1 VRLHE
6 RQLRNDGV
14 KRTTLRRSV
23 ILVGVTMLLAGCAS
37 HAPLDTWKPKGTAAR
52 DINNLQRPVFY
63 IAGVVGVAVFAAVG
77 MVIWKYRERE
87 GDTRLPHQS
96 HGNQKVEIILTI
108 APAILLAGITI
119 PTIATVFKLAKDPGP
134 NALEVNVTGQ
144 QWWWEFSYPS
154 IQTSLGRPLVTA
166 DEMVI
171 PVGQKVKLVITSR
184 DVIHSFW
191 IPALNGKR
199 DAVPNRFQPL
209 WIEADHPGE
218 YWGQCTEFCGLSHA
232 NMRMKVVALSA
243 ADFQTWMTNQ
253 QKPAVTPTDELAQ
266 TGQQTFIAQCSRCH
280 EIEGLQDSTGKA
292 VVAAPDQNLVSGA
305 APNLTHVMS
314 RTTFAGSLFE
324 LQTPACQKARETG
337 SGTDGWGQAY
347 LAGTTAQC
355 LNDEQLSAWIR
366 DAPSQKPMYSD
377 PNKTVDG
384 KFRGMPALGLS
395 EAQIDQLVAYL
406 TTLK

>member
-1 VRLHE
+1 VTKT
-6 RQLRNDGV
+6 V
-14 KRTTLRRSV
+14 LRRAV
-23 ILVGVTMLLAGCAS
+23 AFLGVTLLLAGCAS
-37 HAPLDTWKPKGTAAR
+37 HAPLDTWKPKGAAAR
-52 DINNLQRPVFY
+52 DIDNLQRPVFY
-63 IAGVVGVAVFAAVG
+63 IAGVVGVVVFVAVA
-77 MVIWKYRERE
+77 MVMWRFRQRE
-87 GDTRLPHQS
+87 GDTRMPHQS
-96 HGNQKVEIILTI
+96 HGNQKVEILLTI
-108 APAILLAGITI
+108 APAILLAGITV
-119 PTIATVFKLAKDPGP
+119 PTIATVFNLAKEPGP
-134 NALEVNVTGQ
+134 DALEINVTGQ

-154 IQTSLGRPLVTA
+154 IQTSEGRPLVTSG
-166 DEMVI
+166 EMVI
-171 PVGQKVKLVITSR
+171 PVGEKVRLVITSR

-209 WIEADHPGE
+209 WLEADHPGE

-253 QKPAVTPTDELAQ
+253 QKPAVTPTDEVAQ

-280 EIEGLQDSTGKA
+280 QVDGLQDATGKA
-292 VVAAPDQNLVSGA
+292 IVADADEQLVSGV
-305 APNLTHVMS
+305 APNLTHLMS
-314 RTTFAGSLFE
+314 RTTFAGALFE
-324 LQTPACQKARETG
+324 LQTPECQKSRESG

-355 LNDEQLSAWIR
+355 LNDSELSAWIR
-366 DAPSQKPMYSD
+366 DAPAQKPMYSD
-377 PNKTVDG
+377 PAKTVDG

-395 EAQIDQLVAYL
+395 EAQLDQLVAYL

>member
-1 VRLHE
+1 M
-6 RQLRNDGV
+6 
-14 KRTTLRRSV
+14 LRRAV
-23 ILVGVTMLLAGCAS
+23 AFAGVTMLLAGCAS
-37 HAPLDTWKPKGTAAR
+37 HAPLDTWQPKGSAAR

-63 IAGVVGVAVFAAVG
+63 IAGVVGVLVFVAVG
-77 MVIWKYRERE
+77 MTVWRFRERK

-96 HGNQKVEIILTI
+96 HGNQPVEIALLI
-108 APAILLAGITI
+108 APGLLLLGITI
-119 PTIATVFKLAKDPGP
+119 PTIATVAKLAKDPGP
-134 NALEVNVTGQ
+134 NAMQVDVTGQ

-154 IQTSLGRPLVTA
+154 IQTAEGRPLVTPN
-166 DEMVI
+166 EMVI

-243 ADFQTWMTNQ
+243 SDFQKWITSQ
-253 QKPAVTPTDELAQ
+253 QAPAVDPTDELAKAGQ
-266 TGQQTFIAQCSRCH
+266 TTFIAQCSRCH
-280 EIEGLQDSTGKA
+280 QVDGLLDANGKPI
-292 VVAAPDQNLVSGA
+292 VADADEQLISGV
-305 APNLTHVMS
+305 APNLTHLMS
-314 RTTFAGSLFE
+314 RTTFAGSLFQ

-355 LNDEQLSAWIR
+355 LNDSQLSAWVR
-366 DAPSQKPMYSD
+366 DAPAQKPMYSD
-377 PNKTVDG
+377 PAKTVDG

-395 EAQIDQLVAYL
+395 EAQLDQLVAYL

>member
-1 VRLHE
+1 VPPHE
-6 RQLRNDGV
+6 RQWWNERVN
-14 KRTTLRRSV
+14 KATLRRAASF
-23 ILVGVTMLLAGCAS
+23 VGLTVLLAGCAS
-37 HAPLDTWKPKGTAAR
+37 HAPLDTWKPKGKAAR

-63 IAGVVGVAVFAAVG
+63 IAGVVGVLVFAAIV
-77 MVIWKYRERE
+77 VAIVKFRERP

-96 HGNQKVEIILTI
+96 HGNRKVEIILTV
-108 APAILLAGITI
+108 APAVILAGILF
-119 PTIATVFKLAKDPGP
+119 PSIAAVFGLAKDPGP

-144 QWWWEFSYPS
+144 QWWWEFNYPS
-154 IQTSLGRPLVTA
+154 IETSEGRPLVTA

-171 PVGQKVKLVITSR
+171 PVGQKVKLIITSR

-232 NMRMKVVALSA
+232 NMRMKVVALSES
-243 ADFQTWMTNQ
+243 DFQQWVTNQ
-253 QKPAVTPTDELAQ
+253 QKPAVAPTDELAL
-266 TGQQTFIAQCSRCH
+266 TGEQTFIAQCSRCH
-280 EIEGLQDSTGKA
+280 QVDGLKDSAGKD
-292 VVAAPDQNLVSGA
+292 VVADADHQLISGA

-324 LQTPACQKARETG
+324 LQSPECQKARESG
-337 SGTDGWGQAY
+337 SGTDGWGRAY
-347 LAGTTAQC
+347 LAGTSADC
-355 LNDEQLSAWIR
+355 LNDSDLAAWLR
-366 DAPSQKPMYSD
+366 DAPAQKPMYSD
-377 PNKTVDG
+377 PKKTVDG

-395 EAQIDQLVAYL
+395 ESQIDQLIAYL

>member
-1 VRLHE
+1 VKTTVR
-6 RQLRNDGV
+6 RAV
-14 KRTTLRRSV
+14 V
-23 ILVGVTMLLAGCAS
+23 LVGVSLFLAGCAS
-37 HAPLDTWKPKGTAAR
+37 HAPLDTWKPKGTAAK

-63 IAGVVGVAVFAAVG
+63 IAGVVGVLVFVAVG
-77 MVIWKYRERE
+77 TAIWKFRERE
-87 GDTRLPHQS
+87 GETRLPHQS
-96 HGNQKVEIILTI
+96 HGNQKLEILLTI
-108 APAILLAGITI
+108 APGILLLGITI

-154 IQTSLGRPLVTA
+154 IQTAEGRPLVTP

-171 PVGQKVKLVITSR
+171 PVGQKVKLIITSR

-243 ADFQTWMTNQ
+243 SDFQTWMTNQ
-253 QKPAVTPTDELAQ
+253 QKSASTPTDQLAQ

-280 EIEGLQDSTGKA
+280 QVDGLKDSSGNA
-292 VVAAPDQNLVSGA
+292 VVAAADQNLVSGA
-305 APNLTHVMS
+305 APNLTHLMS

-324 LQTPACQKARETG
+324 LQTPECQKARESG

-347 LAGTTAQC
+347 LAETTAQC
-355 LNDEQLSAWIR
+355 LNVSQLSSWLR
-366 DAPSQKPMYSD
+366 DAPGQKPMYSD
-377 PNKTVDG
+377 PTKTVDG

-395 EAQIDQLVAYL
+395 EGQIDQLVAYL